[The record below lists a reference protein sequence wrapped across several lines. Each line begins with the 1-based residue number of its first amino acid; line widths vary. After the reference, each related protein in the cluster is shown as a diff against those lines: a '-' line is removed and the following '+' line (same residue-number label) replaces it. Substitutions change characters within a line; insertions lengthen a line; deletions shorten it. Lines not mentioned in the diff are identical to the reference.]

1 MESELNDNIIIEDD
15 FEIKVKNKIGRP
27 KKVRPEITIEERG
40 LLPFM
45 NINKNKDSKQRFI
58 CSLCNESYIAKR
70 NCLRHL
76 NYTHHDEITTIIT
89 GSVINF
95 HIPKIRIL
103 WISVSLEYKD

>member
-1 MESELNDNIIIEDD
+1 MIKKKSEIKEENLESELNDNIIIEDD

-76 NYTHHDEITTIIT
+76 NYTHHDEITSIIT

-95 HIPKIRIL
+95 QTP
-103 WISVSLEYKD
+103 